1 MHEGDAEPER
11 QGGILLPHG
20 LTARDL
26 LDADTARQ
34 MTAKRELD
42 SARQE
47 PYSEGGDEYPDLLRT
62 FLQDEGDALPKMKSS
77 EESHKR

>member
-1 MHEGDAEPER
+1 MHKGDAEPER
-11 QGGILLPHG
+11 QGSILLPHG

-47 PYSEGGDEYPDLLRT
+47 PYSEGGDE
-62 FLQDEGDALPKMKSS
+62 
-77 EESHKR
+77 